1 MSNDTL
7 TNIGLTEYE
16 SKIYELLLKM
26 GEIPMAYLI
35 KESQLKH
42 STVYSTVESLVKK
55 RLVTQKDIK
64 KKLHVKAES
73 PAKLLD
79 IARNQ
84 FNSANSTLSSM
95 QSMLPSFLT
104 LYINSTTKPA
114 VRVFE
119 GMEGVKQVYQDI
131 LNEGKFVYS
140 LVKVGAA
147 NKELSHWIDNFYTK
161 KRIASNMHTNVIAS
175 NVSSGRE
182 FKAKDIKE
190 LRSSRIISQS
200 SFPLDIEINIYGDK
214 VALIYQ
220 ANEYPL
226 LGIVINHPMISSSFK
241 SWFDLAWVGAAKS

>member
-16 SKIYELLLKM
+16 GKIYELLLKM
-26 GEIPMAYLI
+26 GEIPMAYLV

-42 STVYSTVESLVKK
+42 STVYSIVDSLVKK

-79 IARNQ
+79 IAKSQ
-84 FNSANSTLSSM
+84 FNFANSTLSSM

-119 GMEGVKQVYQDI
+119 GIEGVKQVYQDI

-140 LVKVGAA
+140 LVKVGSV
-147 NKELSHWIDNFYTK
+147 NKELSHWIDSVYTK
-161 KRIASNMHTNVIAS
+161 KRIANNIHINVIAS
-175 NVSSGRE
+175 NIANVRE
-182 FKAKDIKE
+182 FKSRDAKE
-190 LRSSRIISQS
+190 LRTTRAISQT
-200 SFPLDIEINIYGDK
+200 SFPLEMEINIYGDK
-214 VALIYQ
+214 VALVYQ
-220 ANEYPL
+220 ANDYPL
-226 LGIVINHPMISSSFK
+226 LGIIINHPQISSSFK
-241 SWFDLAWVGAAKS
+241 GWFDLAWLGAAKN